1 MLIIIII
8 IIIPIIILIV
18 IIIIISIII
27 IPFSSSSYSY
37 SSSSSYSHTSSSSDR
52 CRLKDRSEALYH
64 CITNIYIPTTTSSS
78 QSSFSSDGANH
89 NNDHPFS
96 TSFIYK
102 LALATI
108 SHENNTTTTTTTTTP
123 SNNINYSSSTNNGSP
138 LIVLYTSTIRS
149 LFITL
154 IQYYPSIYVS
164 SVSPS
169 SSPSSSSSPTFS
181 SGINADYEDIN
192 STDNNYN
199 WLKKY
204 ISSLQHQEHHHHHH
218 HQQQHNKVLK
228 LHSCKIITELLAHDL
243 IIYNNRYV
251 ASIDVNNATS
261 NNTSLETSSSSVS
274 DQQSYSINHLH
285 STVPISSSSS
295 TTAVTEATTTIS
307 TDIDIDGRDNHVNN
321 LSKISLIC
329 ASSSVKYTIS
339 MLINMLQDG
348 DHLMRAQAAV
358 AVGNISKIIWKLLQ
372 MYPINCLLPHIKTL
386 NTATIHETL
395 SLDTEKNHIEMIQNS
410 DNKNSLI
417 NIRLYVISLLLLN
430 MKDKTGSVRA
440 SSYKSVGDCILN
452 NILIINYSLHAAADN
467 DDDHKDRNS
476 NLSDYQ
482 LNSIRKPSIKAG
494 DYQLIS
500 TILAQF
506 LVGCHDSNLTVRIQ
520 AVWATGR
527 YIDMIDK

>member
-1 MLIIIII
+1 M
-8 IIIPIIILIV
+8 
-18 IIIIISIII
+18 
-27 IPFSSSSYSY
+27 
-37 SSSSSYSHTSSSSDR
+37 
-52 CRLKDRSEALYH
+52 KDRSEALYH

-108 SHENNTTTTTTTTTP
+108 SHENNITTTATTTTP
-123 SNNINYSSSTNNGSP
+123 SNNINNSSSTNNGSP

-154 IQYYPSIYVS
+154 IQYYPSIYIS
-164 SVSPS
+164 SVTL
-169 SSPSSSSSPTFS
+169 SSSSSPTFS
-181 SGINADYEDIN
+181 SGIDADYEVIN
-192 STDNNYN
+192 STDYNYN

-204 ISSLQHQEHHHHHH
+204 ISSLQHQEHHHH

-243 IIYNNRYV
+243 IIYNNRYT
-251 ASIDVNNATS
+251 ASIDVNTATS

-295 TTAVTEATTTIS
+295 TTITVTEATTTTIS

-339 MLINMLQDG
+339 ILINMLQDG

-358 AVGNISKIIWKLLQ
+358 AVGNISKIIWKLLE
-372 MYPINCLLPHIKTL
+372 MYPINCLLPHIKAL

-395 SLDTEKNHIEMIQNS
+395 SLDTDKNHIEMKQNRE
-410 DNKNSLI
+410 NKNSFI
-417 NIRLYVISLLLLN
+417 NIRLYMISLLLLN
-430 MKDKTGSVRA
+430 MKDKTGSVRS

-452 NILIINYSLHAAADN
+452 NILIINYSLHAAAD

-476 NLSDYQ
+476 NLDDCQ
-482 LNSIRKPSIKAG
+482 LNSFRNPSIKTG

-527 YIDMIDK
+527 

>member
-1 MLIIIII
+1 M
-8 IIIPIIILIV
+8 
-18 IIIIISIII
+18 
-27 IPFSSSSYSY
+27 
-37 SSSSSYSHTSSSSDR
+37 
-52 CRLKDRSEALYH
+52 KDRSEALYH
-64 CITNIYIPTTTSSS
+64 CITNIYIPTTTTSSSS
-78 QSSFSSDGANH
+78 QSSFSSDGSNH

-108 SHENNTTTTTTTTTP
+108 SHENNTTTTATTTTP
-123 SNNINYSSSTNNGSP
+123 SNNINNSSSTTNNGSP

-154 IQYYPSIYVS
+154 IQYYPSIYIS
-164 SVSPS
+164 SV
-169 SSPSSSSSPTFS
+169 SPSSSSSPTFS
-181 SGINADYEDIN
+181 SGIDADYEVIN
-192 STDNNYN
+192 STDYNYN
-199 WLKKY
+199 WLKQY
-204 ISSLQHQEHHHHHH
+204 ISSLQHQEHHH
-218 HQQQHNKVLK
+218 QQHSKVLK

-243 IIYNNRYV
+243 IIYNNRYA

-261 NNTSLETSSSSVS
+261 DTSLETSSSSVS

-295 TTAVTEATTTIS
+295 IS
-307 TDIDIDGRDNHVNN
+307 TDVDIDGRDNHVDN

-329 ASSSVKYTIS
+329 ASSSVKYTLS

-358 AVGNISKIIWKLLQ
+358 AVGNISKIIWKLLEI
-372 MYPINCLLPHIKTL
+372 YPINCLLPHIKTL

-395 SLDTEKNHIEMIQNS
+395 SLDTDKNHIDMKQNRE
-410 DNKNSLI
+410 NKISLI
-417 NIRLYVISLLLLN
+417 NIRLYMISLLLLN

-452 NILIINYSLHAAADN
+452 NMLIINYSLHAAA

-482 LNSIRKPSIKAG
+482 LNSIRNPSIKAG

-527 YIDMIDK
+527 

>member
-1 MLIIIII
+1 M
-8 IIIPIIILIV
+8 
-18 IIIIISIII
+18 
-27 IPFSSSSYSY
+27 
-37 SSSSSYSHTSSSSDR
+37 
-52 CRLKDRSEALYH
+52 KDRSEALYH

-78 QSSFSSDGANH
+78 QSSFSSNH

-108 SHENNTTTTTTTTTP
+108 SHENNTTTTTTATTP
-123 SNNINYSSSTNNGSP
+123 SNNNNSSSTNIGSP

-154 IQYYPSIYVS
+154 IQYYPSIYIS
-164 SVSPS
+164 SV
-169 SSPSSSSSPTFS
+169 SSSSSPTFS
-181 SGINADYEDIN
+181 SDIDADYEVIN
-192 STDNNYN
+192 STDLNYN

-204 ISSLQHQEHHHHHH
+204 ISSLQHQEHHH
-218 HQQQHNKVLK
+218 QQHSKVLK

-243 IIYNNRYV
+243 IIYNNRN
-251 ASIDVNNATS
+251 AFSIDVNTATS
-261 NNTSLETSSSSVS
+261 NTSLETSSSSVS

-295 TTAVTEATTTIS
+295 TTAVTEATTTTIS
-307 TDIDIDGRDNHVNN
+307 TDIDIDGRDNHDNN

-372 MYPINCLLPHIKTL
+372 MYSINCLLPHIKTL
-386 NTATIHETL
+386 NTATIHENL
-395 SLDTEKNHIEMIQNS
+395 SLDTDKNHIDMIQNS

-417 NIRLYVISLLLLN
+417 NIRLYMISLLLLN
-430 MKDKTGSVRA
+430 MKDKVGSVRA
-440 SSYKSVGDCILN
+440 SSYKSLGDCILN
-452 NILIINYSLHAAADN
+452 NILIINYSLHAAAAVV

-482 LNSIRKPSIKAG
+482 LNSIRNPSYKTC

-527 YIDMIDK
+527 

>member
-1 MLIIIII
+1 M
-8 IIIPIIILIV
+8 
-18 IIIIISIII
+18 
-27 IPFSSSSYSY
+27 
-37 SSSSSYSHTSSSSDR
+37 
-52 CRLKDRSEALYH
+52 
-64 CITNIYIPTTTSSS
+64 
-78 QSSFSSDGANH
+78 
-89 NNDHPFS
+89 
-96 TSFIYK
+96 
-102 LALATI
+102 ATI
-108 SHENNTTTTTTTTTP
+108 SHENNTTTTATTTTP
-123 SNNINYSSSTNNGSP
+123 SNNINNSSSTNNGSP

-154 IQYYPSIYVS
+154 IQYYPSIYIS
-164 SVSPS
+164 SVSL
-169 SSPSSSSSPTFS
+169 SSSSSPTFS
-181 SGINADYEDIN
+181 SGIDADYEVIN
-192 STDNNYN
+192 STDYNYN

-204 ISSLQHQEHHHHHH
+204 ISSLQHQEHHHHQQ
-218 HQQQHNKVLK
+218 QQQHNKVLK

-251 ASIDVNNATS
+251 ASIDLNNATS
-261 NNTSLETSSSSVS
+261 DTSLETSSSSVS

-285 STVPISSSSS
+285 STVPISSSS
-295 TTAVTEATTTIS
+295 IS
-307 TDIDIDGRDNHVNN
+307 TDDGRDNHVDN

-372 MYPINCLLPHIKTL
+372 MYPINCLLPHIRTL
-386 NTATIHETL
+386 NTATIHENL
-395 SLDTEKNHIEMIQNS
+395 SLDTEKNHIDIIQNS

-417 NIRLYVISLLLLN
+417 NIRLYMISLLLLN

-452 NILIINYSLHAAADN
+452 NILIINYSLHAAAAAD
-467 DDDHKDRNS
+467 DDDHKERNS

-482 LNSIRKPSIKAG
+482 LNSIRNPSIKTG

-527 YIDMIDK
+527 

>member
-1 MLIIIII
+1 M
-8 IIIPIIILIV
+8 
-18 IIIIISIII
+18 
-27 IPFSSSSYSY
+27 
-37 SSSSSYSHTSSSSDR
+37 
-52 CRLKDRSEALYH
+52 KDRSEALYH

-78 QSSFSSDGANH
+78 QSSFLSNH

-123 SNNINYSSSTNNGSP
+123 SNNNSSSTNIGSP

-154 IQYYPSIYVS
+154 IQYYPSIYIS
-164 SVSPS
+164 SVSSSSS
-169 SSPSSSSSPTFS
+169 SSPSPPTFS
-181 SGINADYEDIN
+181 SGIDADYEVIN
-192 STDNNYN
+192 GTDLNYN

-204 ISSLQHQEHHHHHH
+204 ISSLQHQ
-218 HQQQHNKVLK
+218 QHSKVLK

-243 IIYNNRYV
+243 IIYNNRN
-251 ASIDVNNATS
+251 AFSIDVNTATS
-261 NNTSLETSSSSVS
+261 NTSLETSSSSVS

-295 TTAVTEATTTIS
+295 TTAVTEATTTTIS

-329 ASSSVKYTIS
+329 ASSSVKYTVT

-386 NTATIHETL
+386 NTATIHENL
-395 SLDTEKNHIEMIQNS
+395 SLDTDKNHIDMIQNS

-417 NIRLYVISLLLLN
+417 NIRLYMISLLLLN
-430 MKDKTGSVRA
+430 MKDKVGSVRA
-440 SSYKSVGDCILN
+440 SSYKSLGDCILN
-452 NILIINYSLHAAADN
+452 NILIINYSLYAATAA
-467 DDDHKDRNS
+467 DDDHHKERNS

-482 LNSIRKPSIKAG
+482 LNSIGNPSIKTG

-527 YIDMIDK
+527 